1 MRTPADLSAAAVA
14 AADVG
19 SSDSLDAASDA
30 AVVAAAAVDAATD
43 AAAIA
48 VVIVA
53 AIYIERMSWLW

>member
-14 AADVG
+14 AEDVG
-19 SSDSLDAASDA
+19 FSDNLAAASDA